1 MIMENKTKLVR
12 SFSLIGL
19 EVLTVLGSLAS
30 IIGLRFYQNGEW
42 VFENNI
48 ITWLFILCC
57 VLLSCCLYI
66 RLTDIVNNL
75 SRNVEISGRAKFFE
89 YVDRERSKVK
99 TSIINIAGNLSW
111 IAEEKESY
119 KKFIEGNKKI
129 QISMFYDESKIGDD
143 PKKKEIIEEYR
154 NMGVKIEPYP
164 INDMPYLTSMML
176 DVENED
182 ETRLYVFQKDKEQD
196 DDFIITLYRKDA
208 PTLKFAKAFIHSMKL
223 YIETNKVII
232 GLSGINNIGKTTL
245 STCIKKELEDKVVI
259 IEDTFNGFNT
269 SDYKVAME
277 CLLMQY
283 MLFTEMLYNSK
294 AKVILFDRTPIDN
307 FVFLKM
313 NIPSEDQNKIK
324 MIKENVK
331 KSMGLFSFVVYLK
344 PSSKFRYRKTSH
356 LTSNQRT
363 KLRDNL
369 DALYVDYPN
378 KIEYN
383 IDYLPNNAH
392 MTNMQIISKD
402 IIVKIREDAHI

>member
-111 IAEEKESY
+111 IAEEKDSY

-208 PTLKFAKAFIHSMKL
+208 PTLKFAKAFI
-223 YIETNKVII
+223 N
-232 GLSGINNIGKTTL
+232 
-245 STCIKKELEDKVVI
+245 
-259 IEDTFNGFNT
+259 
-269 SDYKVAME
+269 
-277 CLLMQY
+277 
-283 MLFTEMLYNSK
+283 
-294 AKVILFDRTPIDN
+294 
-307 FVFLKM
+307 
-313 NIPSEDQNKIK
+313 
-324 MIKENVK
+324 
-331 KSMGLFSFVVYLK
+331 
-344 PSSKFRYRKTSH
+344 
-356 LTSNQRT
+356 
-363 KLRDNL
+363 
-369 DALYVDYPN
+369 
-378 KIEYN
+378 
-383 IDYLPNNAH
+383 
-392 MTNMQIISKD
+392 
-402 IIVKIREDAHI
+402 

>member
-1 MIMENKTKLVR
+1 ME
-12 SFSLIGL
+12 
-19 EVLTVLGSLAS
+19 
-30 IIGLRFYQNGEW
+30 
-42 VFENNI
+42 
-48 ITWLFILCC
+48 
-57 VLLSCCLYI
+57 
-66 RLTDIVNNL
+66 NNL

-111 IAEEKESY
+111 IAEEKDSY

-283 MLFTEMLYNSK
+283 MLFTEILYNSK

-402 IIVKIREDAHI
+402 IIVKIKEDAHI